1 MTTLIKL
8 KGANQL
14 DYNNQPQVNP
24 YNGGYNPN
32 QQVSPVISVKDWM
45 LQMLIL
51 IIPIVNIIMMFVWAF
66 GEGNPTKQNYYK
78 AALLW
83 ALIVTILYF
92 LVFVLI
98 VGIFSAS
105 LGA

>member
-1 MTTLIKL
+1 M
-8 KGANQL
+8 

-24 YNGGYNPN
+24 YNGGINPN

-45 LQMLIL
+45 LQMLIM
-51 IIPIVNIIMMFVWAF
+51 IIPLVNIIMMFVWAF

-83 ALIVTILYF
+83 ALIV
-92 LVFVLI
+92 LVIYIIFGVIIFGAVLGSMGS
-98 VGIFSAS
+98 V
-105 LGA
+105 